1 MNTFSLFAMSERELH
16 YSRIQID
23 KPGVLT
29 NIDYPFHYARGSAWL
44 WEIYFG
50 HEKYVNIFFLNIS
63 LNIYKV
69 MFNDMSQLISIW
81 YDLAFWSLY
90 RRQH

>member
-1 MNTFSLFAMSERELH
+1 MSEGELH

-23 KPGVLT
+23 KPEVLT
-29 NIDYPFHYARGSAWL
+29 NIGYPFHYARGSAWL

-50 HEKYVNIFFLNIS
+50 HKKYVNIFFLNIS
-63 LNIYKV
+63 LNVYKV
-69 MFNDMSQLISIW
+69 MFNNMSQLISIW
-81 YDLAFWSLY
+81 YDLAIRSLY

>member
-1 MNTFSLFAMSERELH
+1 MNTFSLIAMSERELH
-16 YSRIQID
+16 FSRIQID

-50 HEKYVNIFFLNIS
+50 QEKYVNILFLNIS

-69 MFNDMSQLISIW
+69 MFNNISQLISN
-81 YDLAFWSLY
+81 LV
-90 RRQH
+90 